1 MTQLPA
7 LAPRSVRF
15 AAVLVDLMIAVP
27 LLVIW
32 LISAMSA
39 IGFSIGALAKHQQH
53 SMLTQAGS
61 ALAGGVAWVVLI
73 AVSIALGLLALYQM
87 ASLAT
92 DGQTI
97 GKRVFGIR
105 IVDLEGNPAGLIRA
119 LVLRA
124 LAFSFLLSL
133 AMSFMSAVIPFSGLL
148 IWFLAYAPVLGEER
162 RGLHDYFAGT
172 QVRWVRVVE
181 VKTGRI
187 VGALGGVALVG
198 AGVFALINAEAVLG
212 TMNGVPGPAIAPAPV
227 AAVVAPAPSVPFPSV
242 VSPTVPPPEAAPVA
256 AEKKIYQFTDAQ
268 GVLHVTDDASKVPP
282 EYR

>member
-27 LLVIW
+27 LLVLW

-53 SMLTQAGS
+53 SLATQAGS

-73 AVSIALGLLALYQM
+73 ATSIALALLALYQM
-87 ASLAT
+87 ASLAA

-105 IVDLEGNPAGLIRA
+105 IVDLEGKPAGLIRA

-124 LAFSFLLSL
+124 LLFSFLLSF
-133 AMSFMSAVIPFSGLL
+133 AMSFMSAVIPLSGLL
-148 IWFLAYAPVLGEER
+148 IWFLAYVPVLGEER

-187 VGALGGVALVG
+187 VGALGGVALMG
-198 AGVFALINAEAVLG
+198 AAAFALINKEAPFVQPP
-212 TMNGVPGPAIAPAPV
+212 VPAPAPV
-227 AAVVAPAPSVPFPSV
+227 VAAVAPVPARVVAPVIARVI
-242 VSPTVPPPEAAPVA
+242 APVVA
-256 AEKKIYQFTDAQ
+256 EAPQPGASEKKIYQFTDAQ
-268 GVLHVTDDASKVPP
+268 GVLHVTDDESKVPP
-282 EYR
+282 EFR